1 MAKVVMPNEVGVPN
15 KNSPSAVDNAIKE
28 AAESTPNVSVEESPK
43 KHEKI
48 ISGEA
53 KERKRTFG
61 DKVRDNLFD
70 DDTASV
76 KDYLIYDVL
85 IPATKNVIYD
95 MVSGGIETL
104 LYGQRRSAASRGV
117 SQPKTYTSYSSYSK
131 QQQAPARTI
140 PQKQKGRE
148 FDDIIIDN
156 RADAEMVVDTLIE
169 SIKEYGTVTLA
180 DVYDLV
186 GITSSYVDYRWGWG
200 EEFIHEVGIRKT
212 RNGWL
217 IEFPPIQKLD

>member
-28 AAESTPNVSVEESPK
+28 ASESTPNVSVEESPK

-70 DDTASV
+70 DDTTSV

-104 LYGQRRSAASRGV
+104 LYGQRRSAASRGI

-131 QQQAPARTI
+131 QHQAPARTI